1 MIIHNFCFSF
11 FMCCKGKCFFINS
24 KQIEEKNHSKQ
35 NNCKQSPPL
44 NTHLSFR
51 ILYSELFLIK
61 IHFQNIYKLN
71 INSTNI
77 PIMRQ
82 LFKEENKETSIEIK
96 EKEKSGK
103 IRLKSNQQNMGML
116 YHKTSPC
123 YSTKHPDVS
132 HNNTRMFS
140 QQEFKVSK

>member
-77 PIMRQ
+77 PIVRQ

-103 IRLKSNQQNMGML
+103 IRLKSNQ
-116 YHKTSPC
+116 
-123 YSTKHPDVS
+123 
-132 HNNTRMFS
+132 
-140 QQEFKVSK
+140 